1 MSKIRQIETK
11 LETDLKK
18 TSAESKE
25 CKDKLKLIEEEF
37 EIDYDLAASIRNT
50 GDKLRKEVNE
60 KKKRASKFGKEK
72 AYLSDKLIRFLQEEI
87 GQLKNNL
94 SLETTENKKIKEE
107 NEVINKKIVD
117 LEDEI
122 LDKDKAL

>member
-1 MSKIRQIETK
+1 M
-11 LETDLKK
+11 
-18 TSAESKE
+18 
-25 CKDKLKLIEEEF
+25 
-37 EIDYDLAASIRNT
+37 AASIRNT